1 MVPPELGAATRPQ
14 TMEAEIINY
23 LDGLN
28 SRMDIYNA
36 ALSKT
41 EEGAFSDY
49 VRALDKRVYHAT
61 A

>member
-1 MVPPELGAATRPQ
+1 
-14 TMEAEIINY
+14 MEAEIINY